1 MEIGMVAKAKFQKP
15 AGTKIYNWTVID
27 GNAPPPPGKKG
38 VYYLLECKCG
48 KQMLKGQHTVNKRRV
63 KQCRA
68 CQIND
73 MKLAAAQKPEKPIV
87 SRARD
92 RIKLA
97 IELLE
102 RNGYTVTPNA

>member
-1 MEIGMVAKAKFQKP
+1 
-15 AGTKIYNWTVID
+15 
-27 GNAPPPPGKKG
+27 
-38 VYYLLECKCG
+38 
-48 KQMLKGQHTVNKRRV
+48 MLKGQHTVNKRRV